1 MSYSPFMKNL
11 PFLLSVSLAGIPCL
25 AKEKPNIIYI
35 LADDLGYTEIGPYG
49 QKLIE
54 TPNLDLL
61 ARNGMR
67 FTQHYCGS
75 PVSAPSRCV
84 LLTGQHSGHAYIRGN
99 HEWGE
104 RGEVWNFQKAEE
116 DPSLEGQ
123 YPIADSLMTLAE
135 YLKTAGYRT
144 GIVGKWGLG
153 APYSEGIPNKQGF
166 DFFYGYNCQ
175 RQAHTYYPGHLWRN
189 GERVQLNNK
198 LVVPGTRLAPGADT
212 LDPASYSQFTQK
224 DYSPA
229 LLVDEAEGFIE
240 KNREAPFFLFF
251 ATTLPH
257 LALQA
262 PGEWIDKYVAKF
274 GDEKPYLGK
283 EGYFPTRYPHATY
296 AAMVSYLDYQ
306 VGRLIEKLK
315 ATGEYDH
322 TLIIFSSD
330 NGYAYNAGC
339 DPAWFSSSAPFITT
353 YGWGKGFVHE
363 GGIRVPMI
371 ASWPGKIK
379 PGSESGLISCF
390 YDVLP
395 TLCQVAGIPIP
406 DDTDGI
412 SFLPT
417 LLGQKKQPGHD
428 YLYWDFPEYNGQQA
442 VRMGP
447 WKGLRLDMQ
456 KGNTTIQLFNLETDI
471 GEQHDVAG
479 EYPDV
484 VKKISGIMEK
494 EHRKSEFSRFY
505 IKAIDN

>member
-1 MSYSPFMKNL
+1 MKPL
-11 PFLLSVSLAGIPCL
+11 PYLLTATLATLPGF
-25 AKEKPNIIYI
+25 AKDKPNIVYI
-35 LADDLGYTEIGPYG
+35 LADDLGYSEIGSYG

-84 LLTGQHSGHAYIRGN
+84 LLTGQHTGHAFIRGN

-104 RGEVWNFQKAEE
+104 RGDVWNFAKADE

-123 YPIADSLMTLAE
+123 YPIPDSLRTLAE
-135 YLKTAGYRT
+135 YLKTVGYQT

-153 APYSEGIPNKQGF
+153 APNSEGVPNKQGF
-166 DFFYGYNCQ
+166 DFFFGYNCQ
-175 RQAHTYYPGHLWRN
+175 RQAHTYYPKHLWRN
-189 GERVQLNNK
+189 DQKVILNND
-198 LVVPGTRLAPGADT
+198 LVVPGTKLAPGADT
-212 LDPASYSQFTQK
+212 LDIASYSQFTQK

-229 LLVDEAEGFIE
+229 LFIDEAGKFLEE
-240 KNREAPFFLFF
+240 NKNKPFFLYF
-251 ATTLPH
+251 ASTLPH

-262 PGEWIDKYVAKF
+262 PKEWVDKYVAKF

-283 EGYFPTRYPHATY
+283 EGYFPARYPHATY

-306 VGRLIEKLK
+306 VGQLIKKLK
-315 ATGEYDH
+315 ETGQYEN

-339 DPAWFSSSAPFITT
+339 DPAWFNAFAPFVTT

-363 GGIRVPMI
+363 AGIRVPMI

-379 PGSESGLISCF
+379 PGSESNLISCF

-395 TLCQVAGIPIP
+395 TLCEVAGVQVPA
-406 DDTDGI
+406 DTDGI
-412 SFLPT
+412 SFLPA
-417 LLGQKKQPGHD
+417 LLGKKNQKEHP
-428 YLYWDFPEYNGQQA
+428 YLFWDFPEYNGQQA
-442 VRMGP
+442 VRMGS
-447 WKGLRLDMQ
+447 WKGLRLNMQ
-456 KGNTTIQLFNLETDI
+456 KGNTVIQLYDLDKDTRELN
-471 GEQHDVAG
+471 DVAAQH
-479 EYPDV
+479 PDV
-484 VKKISGIMEK
+484 VSTMLDIMKK
-494 EHRKSEFSRFY
+494 EHRKSNFSRFY

>member
-1 MSYSPFMKNL
+1 MKT
-11 PFLLSVSLAGIPCL
+11 PYLLTASLAVLPCL

-99 HEWGE
+99 HEWSE
-104 RGEVWNFQKAEE
+104 RGDVWNFAKAEE
-116 DPSLEGQ
+116 DPNLEGQ
-123 YPIADSLMTLAE
+123 YPIADSLKTLAE
-135 YLKTAGYRT
+135 YLKTAGYQT
-144 GIVGKWGLG
+144 GAVGKWGLG
-153 APYSEGIPNKQGF
+153 APGSEGVPNRQGF
-166 DFFYGYNCQ
+166 DFFFGYNCQ
-175 RQAHTYYPGHLWRN
+175 RQAHNHYPGHVWRN
-189 GERVQLNNK
+189 EEKVK
-198 LVVPGTRLAPGADT
+198 LSNELFFPGAKLAPGADT
-212 LDPASYSQFTQK
+212 LDISSYERFTQK

-229 LLVDEAEGFIE
+229 LQIDEASKFIE
-240 KNREAPFFLFF
+240 NTGGKPFFLYF
-251 ATTLPH
+251 ASTLPH

-262 PGEWIDKYVAKF
+262 PKEWVDKYVAKF

-283 EGYFPTRYPHATY
+283 EGYFPARYPHATY
-296 AAMVSYLDYQ
+296 AAMVSFLDYQ
-306 VGRLIEKLK
+306 VGQLIKKLK
-315 ATGEYDH
+315 ETGQYEN

-339 DPAWFSSSAPFITT
+339 DPAWFSSFAPFITT
-353 YGWGKGFVHE
+353 YGWGKGYVHE

-379 PGSESGLISCF
+379 PGSESDLISCF

-395 TLCQVAGIPIP
+395 TLCQVAGVEVPG
-406 DDTDGI
+406 DTDGI

-417 LLGQKKQPGHD
+417 LLGKSKQAKHE
-428 YLYWDFPEYNGQQA
+428 YLYWDFPEYSGQQA
-442 VRMGP
+442 VRLGP
-447 WKGLRLDMQ
+447 WKALRLDMQ
-456 KGNTTIQLFNLETDI
+456 KGNLKIQLFNVETDSR
-471 GEQHDVAG
+471 EQIDVAAQHP
-479 EYPDV
+479 EIV
-484 VKKISGIMEK
+484 NKMLEIMK
-494 EHRKSEFSRFY
+494 NEHRKSNFSRFY

>member
-1 MSYSPFMKNL
+1 MKTL
-11 PFLLSVSLAGIPCL
+11 PILLSATLSGLTGFAQQ
-25 AKEKPNIIYI
+25 KPNIVYI
-35 LADDLGYTEIGPYG
+35 LADDLGYTEIGAYG

-61 ARNGMR
+61 ARNGMI

-99 HEWGE
+99 HEWAD
-104 RGEVWNFQKAEE
+104 RGDVWNFTKAED
-116 DPSLEGQ
+116 DPNLEGQ
-123 YPIADSLMTLAE
+123 YPIADSLKTIAE

-153 APYSEGIPNKQGF
+153 APNSEGTPNKQGF
-166 DFFYGYNCQ
+166 DFFFGYNCQ
-175 RQAHTYYPGHLWRN
+175 RQAHTYYPKHLWRN
-189 GERVQLNNK
+189 NEKVLLNNN
-198 LVVPGTRLAPGADT
+198 LVVPGTKLAPGADT
-212 LDPASYSQFTQK
+212 MDLASYAPFSQKQ
-224 DYSPA
+224 YSPA
-229 LLVDEAEGFIE
+229 LFIDEASRFIE
-240 KNREAPFFLFF
+240 QSDNKPFFLYF
-251 ATTLPH
+251 ASTLPH

-262 PGEWIDKYVAKF
+262 PKEWVDKYVAKF

-283 EGYFPTRYPHATY
+283 EGYFPSRYPHATY

-306 VGRLIEKLK
+306 VGQLIKKLK
-315 ATGEYDH
+315 ETGQYEN

-339 DPAWFSSSAPFITT
+339 DPAWFNSFAPFITT

-379 PGSESGLISCF
+379 PGSSTNLISGF

-395 TLCQVAGIPIP
+395 TLCEITGLPIP
-406 DDTDGI
+406 AETDGI

-417 LLGQKKQPGHD
+417 LTGKKNQSEHP
-428 YLYWDFPEYNGQQA
+428 YLFWDFPEYNGQQA
-442 VRMGP
+442 VRIGP

-456 KGNTTIQLFNLETDI
+456 KGNKTIRLYNLDNDSRELNDVSGQHPDI
-471 GEQHDVAG
+471 VA
-479 EYPDV
+479 
-484 VKKISGIMEK
+484 KILDIMSK
-494 EHRKSEFSRFY
+494 EHRKSTFSRFY
-505 IKAIDN
+505 IKAVDN